1 MTPIIVNLLPQF
13 QVSISFLELAHVP
26 PVRNMLSWYCRYPGP
41 QFSSHQQLGRAGPML
56 KWRGTVVQKS
66 DVGIVGFLQQILH
79 RLHGT
84 LSFTVSLGMQRTAGK
99 MGETVVFR
107 ETYEDWS

>member
-1 MTPIIVNLLPQF
+1 
-13 QVSISFLELAHVP
+13 
-26 PVRNMLSWYCRYPGP
+26 
-41 QFSSHQQLGRAGPML
+41 ML